1 MKSFN
6 VFPSI
11 AEERT
16 NKCPSNIS
24 NTQSSVSILL
34 NITAHSPQ
42 PLLETLFFLSILPCN
57 PNLVLFLPLGLL
69 FLSPLPTCT
78 SFAWPINAQCPTD
91 PPFLTSLGDSI
102 PSQLALCS
110 SDSQFF
116 FLYGNCTF
124 DLQTHIIHSPPLS
137 LDVSWGPQT
146 KGFRNDF
153 PISQHVHL
161 SAFPIL
167 VNDTISRQKPVSI
180 LNFSLRL
187 PLQHPPL
194 IQSIR
199 NPVSTATTI
208 THPDCLQ

>member
-16 NKCPSNIS
+16 NKHPSNIS

-42 PLLETLFFLSILPCN
+42 PPPETLFFLSILACST
-57 PNLVLFLPLGLL
+57 NLVLFLPFGLL
-69 FLSPLPTCT
+69 LLGPLTTCT
-78 SFAWPINAQCPTD
+78 SSAWPQCPTD
-91 PPFLTSLGDSI
+91 PPFLTSLGDFI

-146 KGFRNDF
+146 KGFQNDF

-180 LNFSLRL
+180 LNFSLPL
-187 PLQHPPL
+187 SLQHPPL

-199 NPVSTATTI
+199 NPVNCHHHHSCGLPTI
-208 THPDCLQ
+208 AS